1 MKPIYYSLFLV
12 FFLSSCLVAINEND
26 FRTMGKKDFPF
37 IHSFCIDS
45 TDIPRNQHTNL
56 YLTEITGNDFKR
68 CLKKYPYTWVYIWR
82 PFCKG
87 PSCKPLYYYDKI
99 DKAARSKGVKFMLIS
114 QLYDIKNIKRHIERS
129 TFDREIY
136 VMKDKEYG
144 HKLTPA
150 RIKLT
155 QEIVPEFSGKKLQMM
170 EDYLIFRGDTLI
182 YQGGNISARILD
194 SVLHF

>member
-1 MKPIYYSLFLV
+1 MKPIYYSILLL
-12 FFLSSCLVAINEND
+12 FFLSSCLVTINEND
-26 FRTMGKKDFPF
+26 FRTLNKKDLTC
-37 IHSFCIDS
+37 IHSFYIDS
-45 TDIPRNQHTNL
+45 TDVTRNQNTNL
-56 YLTEITGNDFKR
+56 YLTEITGSDLKR

-87 PSCKPLYYYDKI
+87 PNCKPLFYYEKI
-99 DKAARSKGVKFMLIS
+99 DRAVRAKGVKFMLIS
-114 QLYDIKNIKRHIERS
+114 QLYDIKNIQRHIQRS

-150 RIKLT
+150 RLKLA
-155 QEIVPEFSGKKLQMM
+155 QEIAPEYYGKKLPWM
-170 EDYLIFRGDTLI
+170 EDYLIFKGDTLI
-182 YQGGNISARILD
+182 YQGGNVSASILD